1 MQGVHADMMCLLSA
15 RMLRRCIGSTVAF
28 AGSLQDN
35 LDAIACGAPRAPATA
50 TPT

>member
-1 MQGVHADMMCLLSA
+1 MQGVRADMMCLLSA

-35 LDAIACGAPRAPATA
+35 LDAIACARAPAAA